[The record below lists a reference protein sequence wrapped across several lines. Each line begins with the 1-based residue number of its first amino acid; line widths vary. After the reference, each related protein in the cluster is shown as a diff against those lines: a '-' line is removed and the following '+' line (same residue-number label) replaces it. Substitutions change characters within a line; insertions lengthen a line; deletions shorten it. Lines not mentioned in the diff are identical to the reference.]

1 MMNNSFHISIYWMIF
16 GISAMC
22 IIYAFLYLQFR
33 CQNDKKF
40 AFRLKKNIEIS
51 KIIIKKMSKPIVK
64 TFQEDSIF
72 SSIASKNKSWKKK

>member
-1 MMNNSFHISIYWMIF
+1 MINNSFHISIYWMIF

-22 IIYAFLYLQFR
+22 IIYSFLYLQFR

-40 AFRLKKNIEIS
+40 AFILKKNIEIA

-64 TFQEDSIF
+64 TFKEDSIF
-72 SSIASKNKSWKKK
+72 SSIASKIKSWKKK